1 MKKFLRSVIYR
12 LRTILTAQLN
22 AKLDKLLILSAH
34 NLSLRN
40 ASYAQKLGATPIGG
54 GGRHRV

>member
-1 MKKFLRSVIYR
+1 MKKILRSITYR

-22 AKLDKLLILSAH
+22 TKLDTLLMLSAH

-40 ASYAQKLGATPIGG
+40 ASYAQMLSATPKGG
-54 GGRHRV
+54 G